1 MTFLSNIHWSDP
13 RVIGV
18 VLVLAILALVRRWSL
33 VLLLIL
39 LIALA
44 QGLGYLL
51 RHSSLGP
58 DFTHGAVIGVYVFG
72 GILLLFLAIAQ
83 IFTRRD

>member
-1 MTFLSNIHWSDP
+1 MNLLAIHWGDP
-13 RVIGV
+13 RVAGV
-18 VLVLAILALVRRWSL
+18 LIILAILVLVRRWSL
-33 VLLLIL
+33 VLLVIL
-39 LIALA
+39 LLALA
-44 QGLGYLL
+44 QGLKYLL

-58 DFTHGAVIGVYVFG
+58 DVTHGVVIGVYVFG